1 MRVTTSSLNYCFLLP
16 FMSFATYC
24 GILVS
29 SFPATQVPASVE
41 LPPPWSDSLWLGSH
55 SSAKWNGRG
64 RPAVP
69 PTGSDC
75 RPRIPQGNLTFNKSA
90 REYLGLALRPED
102 RGSFEDV
109 LSWKVSLMRRFHGR
123 PDPNGGVF
131 GERRLL
137 SVYKPVTR
145 RNTGFSVTLWADPL
159 RHCVGEYQPG
169 WAMAPRYLVKRH
181 LDVAVKA
188 FFGWD

>member
-1 MRVTTSSLNYCFLLP
+1 MRVTASSLNYCFLLP

-123 PDPNGGVF
+123 PDPNGASSENVVF
-131 GERRLL
+131 
-137 SVYKPVTR
+137 SQFINQSTA
-145 RNTGFSVTLWADPL
+145 VTLDSQSL
-159 RHCVGEYQPG
+159 SERI
-169 WAMAPRYLVKRH
+169 H
-181 LDVAVKA
+181 LDTV
-188 FFGWD
+188 